1 MRRRS
6 SGRSTVVT
14 PGIAWVRGRY
24 GAIFWAALTAGFRV
38 GLLPAGVGVPDAIG
52 QFNSL
57 AASPQ
62 LHVLTAV
69 FAGGQS
75 GGGDVAVPV
84 SVSVGAGRRLP
95 VTRLRGGCHVI
106 GVRLGRCGPDVR
118 LLAAARHTRFSA
130 RGRPEPPAAGQPS
143 ASAGPAAPGSRA
155 A

>member
-24 GAIFWAALTAGFRV
+24 GAIFWAAVTAGFRV

-62 LHVLTAV
+62 LHVPAAV
-69 FAGGQS
+69 SAGGRS
-75 GGGDVAVPV
+75 GGGDVAVPVSV

-106 GVRLGRCGPDVR
+106 GVRLGRCGRDV
-118 LLAAARHTRFSA
+118 
-130 RGRPEPPAAGQPS
+130 
-143 ASAGPAAPGSRA
+143 
-155 A
+155 

>member
-62 LHVLTAV
+62 LHVPTAV

-84 SVSVGAGRRLP
+84 SVSVGAGLRLP
-95 VTRLRGGCHVI
+95 VTHLRGGCHVI
-106 GVRLGRCGPDVR
+106 GVRLGR
-118 LLAAARHTRFSA
+118 
-130 RGRPEPPAAGQPS
+130 
-143 ASAGPAAPGSRA
+143 
-155 A
+155 